1 MDVDTQI
8 AVDKASNDDIEKD
21 CVEVVRKPK
30 RKKCCYFDKGFCKFT
45 TKCRYIHP
53 QNICNSYRSI
63 ERCDQRDCPNHHPKV
78 CKWVECSKGCI
89 RENCAYL
96 HYEEKENTLS
106 EFKCVGCHSAW
117 EHGKY
122 VIEHMIDNRK
132 TFLCLN
138 CEDWIQCKERVYEA
152 CWSLFDEQGY
162 LRRGI

>member
-30 RKKCCYFDKGFCKFT
+30 RKKCRYFDKGFCKFT

-63 ERCDQRDCPNHHPKV
+63 ERCDQSDCPNRHPKV

-96 HYEEKENTLS
+96 H
-106 EFKCVGCHSAW
+106 CV
-117 EHGKY
+117 
-122 VIEHMIDNRK
+122 
-132 TFLCLN
+132 L
-138 CEDWIQCKERVYEA
+138 
-152 CWSLFDEQGY
+152 
-162 LRRGI
+162 